1 MAASAKDVLIWYKG
15 KVLSMKRLLLILCVV
30 MLSAGCGKYL
40 EKYPHNGVPRER
52 ITMEE
57 AELLVTGM
65 YNIAQYKPTF
75 NGWALFDLIGGDIIR
90 TGATNVNTA
99 KLMVEGAIDPDKS
112 IVTSPWNGYFAGL
125 YQINSVLE
133 IVESM
138 PDSQRRK
145 EMLGTCH
152 FFRGLYYYNLVT
164 RWRNVPIIQGSGGE
178 NQVQAEEASVWEF
191 VAEEFRTSYLL
202 SADFSSKNYVSKE
215 AATALLARTYLA
227 MGRKSEAAA
236 LAEGLIDGEL
246 FELADFSSIF
256 RGKSNAEEIF
266 TFANL
271 MQESSV
277 NLSSYYYTKDSGVGG
292 AYNFMP
298 TDEAMNMYSESDRR
312 KEVSVAMQGSNP
324 VMNKY
329 CGGDAGRDPIY
340 IVRLAEMY
348 LISAEC
354 LGLEGGGLER
364 LNELRRFRGLE
375 DVTPSDEE
383 AFLDAVLQERR
394 LELFGE
400 GFRWYDLVRT
410 GKYTSTV
417 GVDAKYT
424 VLPIPAR
431 ELSLNGNLHQHLL
444 WQAKNAI

>member
-256 RGKSNAEEIF
+256 RGKTNAEEIF

-364 LNELRRFRGLE
+364 LNELRRFRGLA

-383 AFLDAVLQERR
+383 AFLDAVLYERR

-431 ELSLNGNLHQHLL
+431 ELSLNGNLQQHPL
-444 WQAKNAI
+444 WSSKDSI

>member
-1 MAASAKDVLIWYKG
+1 
-15 KVLSMKRLLLILCVV
+15 MKRPLLILCIV

-40 EKYPHNGVPRER
+40 EKYPHNGVPREN
-52 ITMEE
+52 ITMED

-99 KLMVEGAIDPDKS
+99 RLMVEGAIDPDKS
-112 IVTSPWNGYFAGL
+112 IVTTPWNGYFAGL

-164 RWRNVPIIQGSGGE
+164 RWRNVPIIKGSGGE

-191 VAEEFRTSYLL
+191 VAEEFRKSCLL
-202 SADFSSKNYVSKE
+202 SPDFSSKNYVSKE

-227 MGRKSEAAA
+227 MGLKSDAAA
-236 LAEGLIDGEL
+236 LAEGLIDGQL
-246 FELADFSSIF
+246 FSLADFSSIF
-256 RGKSNAEEIF
+256 RGKTNAEEIF

-271 MQESSV
+271 IQESSV

-298 TDEAMNMYSESDRR
+298 TAEAMNMYSESDRR

-324 VMNKY
+324 VLNKY

-354 LGLEGGGLER
+354 LGLDGGGLER

-375 DVTPSDEE
+375 DVNPTDEE
-383 AFLDAVLQERR
+383 AFLDEILQERR

>member
-1 MAASAKDVLIWYKG
+1 
-15 KVLSMKRLLLILCVV
+15 MKRLLLILCVV
-30 MLSAGCGKYL
+30 MLSAGCGKYF

-178 NQVQAEEASVWEF
+178 NQVQAEEVSVWEF

-256 RGKSNAEEIF
+256 RGKTNAEEIF

-298 TDEAMNMYSESDRR
+298 TAEAMNMYSESDRR

-324 VMNKY
+324 VLNKY

-354 LGLEGGGLER
+354 LGLDGGGLER

-375 DVTPSDEE
+375 DVNPTDEE
-383 AFLDAVLQERR
+383 AFLDAILQERR

>member
-30 MLSAGCGKYL
+30 MLSAGCGKYF

-178 NQVQAEEASVWEF
+178 NQVQAEEVSVWEF

-256 RGKSNAEEIF
+256 RGKTNAEEIF

-298 TDEAMNMYSESDRR
+298 TAEAMNMYSESDRR

-324 VMNKY
+324 VLNKY

-354 LGLEGGGLER
+354 LGLDGGGLER

-375 DVTPSDEE
+375 DVNPTDEE
-383 AFLDAVLQERR
+383 AFLDAILQERR

>member
-1 MAASAKDVLIWYKG
+1 MRRLCAILMTVALFASCG
-15 KVLSMKRLLLILCVV
+15 ERLDQYPHDGISAERVNAEHAQLLI
-30 MLSAGCGKYL
+30 
-40 EKYPHNGVPRER
+40 
-52 ITMEE
+52 
-57 AELLVTGM
+57 TGM

-99 KLMVEGAIDPDKS
+99 RLMVEGAIDPDKS
-112 IVTSPWNGYFAGL
+112 IVTTPWNGYFAGL

-164 RWRNVPIIQGSGGE
+164 RWRNVPIIKGPGGE

-191 VAEEFRTSYLL
+191 VAEEFRKSCLL
-202 SADFSSKNYVSKE
+202 SPDFSSKNYVSKE

-236 LAEGLIDGEL
+236 LAEGLIDGQL
-246 FELADFSSIF
+246 FSLADFSSIF
-256 RGKSNAEEIF
+256 RGKTNAEEIF

-271 MQESSV
+271 IQESSV

-298 TDEAMNMYSESDRR
+298 TAEAMNMYSESDRR

-324 VMNKY
+324 VLNKY

-354 LGLEGGGLER
+354 LGLDGGGLER

-375 DVTPSDEE
+375 DVNPIDEE
-383 AFLDAVLQERR
+383 AFLDAILQERR

>member
-125 YQINSVLE
+125 YQINSVLK

-178 NQVQAEEASVWEF
+178 NQVQAEEVSVWEF

-256 RGKSNAEEIF
+256 RGKTNAEEIF

-375 DVTPSDEE
+375 DVNPSDEE

>member
-1 MAASAKDVLIWYKG
+1 
-15 KVLSMKRLLLILCVV
+15 
-30 MLSAGCGKYL
+30 
-40 EKYPHNGVPRER
+40 
-52 ITMEE
+52 
-57 AELLVTGM
+57 
-65 YNIAQYKPTF
+65 
-75 NGWALFDLIGGDIIR
+75 
-90 TGATNVNTA
+90 
-99 KLMVEGAIDPDKS
+99 
-112 IVTSPWNGYFAGL
+112 
-125 YQINSVLE
+125 
-133 IVESM
+133 
-138 PDSQRRK
+138 
-145 EMLGTCH
+145 MLGTCH

-164 RWRNVPIIQGSGGE
+164 RWRNVPIIKGPGGE

-215 AATALLARTYLA
+215 AASALLARTYLA
-227 MGRKSEAAA
+227 MGRKGDAAA
-236 LAEGLIDGEL
+236 LAEGLIDGQL
-246 FELADFSSIF
+246 FSLADFSSIF
-256 RGKSNAEEIF
+256 RGKTNAEEIF

-271 MQESSV
+271 IQESSV

-298 TDEAMNMYSESDRR
+298 TAEAMNMYSESDMR

-324 VMNKY
+324 VLNKY

-375 DVTPSDEE
+375 DVNPSDEE